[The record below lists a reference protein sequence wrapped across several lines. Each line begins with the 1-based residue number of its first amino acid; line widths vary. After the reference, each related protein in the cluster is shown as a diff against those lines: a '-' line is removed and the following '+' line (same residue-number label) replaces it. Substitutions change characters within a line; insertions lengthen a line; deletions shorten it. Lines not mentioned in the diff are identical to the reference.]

1 MPTHILKSLLMMG
14 IVSLA
19 ACADSTSPQPDDG
32 VGRVEF
38 SYTSANSPVSGSFT
52 AEGARPADTE
62 TGTWAAAATDQ
73 ADAMVV
79 ARRQSGGVHDQA
91 IIFIPGGTTG
101 TSAIVPDCDDSCAAI
116 TVVVHQSIGGTV
128 REYQCVVNQGTV
140 SVSTLTSGRIKGTFS
155 GTGACQ
161 SPADPNQPALSIAQG
176 TFDAPFVSPQ

>member
-1 MPTHILKSLLMMG
+1 MQPHILKSLLVMG

-19 ACADSTSPQPDDG
+19 ACADSTSPEHDDG

-38 SYTSANSPVSGSFT
+38 LYTSPNSPVSGSFA
-52 AEGARPADTE
+52 AEGARPADLE

-73 ADAMVV
+73 GDAMVV

-116 TVVVHQSIGGTV
+116 TVVVHQSIGESV
-128 REYQCVVNQGTV
+128 REYLCAIDQGTV
-140 SVSTLTSGRIKGTFS
+140 TISTLTSGRIKGTFS
-155 GTGACQ
+155 GTGSCE
-161 SPADPNQPALSIAQG
+161 SPHDPNHPALSIKQG
-176 TFDAPFVSPQ
+176 TFDAPFVSPE